1 MSYQVEVENLL
12 HQAHMDQLQGNIQGC
27 LSKQIQAM
35 SILDV
40 AKKDCIEEEAALIA
54 TRLNNIA
61 AEFNMIRQLN
71 PTVEVQVQREEVNE
85 EPAETEIPEMSSST
99 MGQGQPQ
106 VQGEEVPPI
115 ASEQT
120 QSQQESTPSFA
131 AAVDKTF
138 NEIRAYANQMNEK
151 YHIADEL
158 RESYDKG
165 VNNVKEFFAD
175 GHASKHFK
183 EGCDSAVQWFK
194 ESRVIEKTAEGAKF
208 VISFIVKGILVGTQ
222 YVTEGVMN
230 LISKNTVTQNDNIV
244 APTPQGIV
252 AENVSVESS
261 SAVSF
266 ASEAGSSENVSSSA
280 PATDG
285 PAPTQEIKG
294 GNVSV

>member
-1 MSYQVEVENLL
+1 
-12 HQAHMDQLQGNIQGC
+12 
-27 LSKQIQAM
+27 
-35 SILDV
+35 
-40 AKKDCIEEEAALIA
+40 
-54 TRLNNIA
+54 
-61 AEFNMIRQLN
+61 
-71 PTVEVQVQREEVNE
+71 
-85 EPAETEIPEMSSST
+85 
-99 MGQGQPQ
+99 
-106 VQGEEVPPI
+106 
-115 ASEQT
+115 
-120 QSQQESTPSFA
+120 
-131 AAVDKTF
+131 
-138 NEIRAYANQMNEK
+138 MNEK

-194 ESRVIEKTAEGAKF
+194 ESRVIEKTAEVSTELKNHLQGAKF

-280 PATDG
+280 PLQMDL
-285 PAPTQEIKG
+285 APTQEIKG

>member
-1 MSYQVEVENLL
+1 
-12 HQAHMDQLQGNIQGC
+12 
-27 LSKQIQAM
+27 M

-40 AKKDCIEEEAALIA
+40 AKKDCTEEEAALIA

-138 NEIRAYANQMNEK
+138 NEIRAYVVIRTMGNTQANQMNEK

-194 ESRVIEKTAEGAKF
+194 ESRVIEKTAEVSTELKNHLQGAKF